1 MMLKKAWSE
10 VTEKTTRN
18 CSRKSVI
25 SLKTQE
31 GAGHDHDDS
40 AVHDLVFDLNQ
51 RQKARSDL
59 APENLDADELEIV
72 NE

>member
-31 GAGHDHDDS
+31 GARHDHDDS
-40 AVHDLVFDLNQ
+40 AVHEVAYYPKKLI
-51 RQKARSDL
+51 K
-59 APENLDADELEIV
+59 
-72 NE
+72 